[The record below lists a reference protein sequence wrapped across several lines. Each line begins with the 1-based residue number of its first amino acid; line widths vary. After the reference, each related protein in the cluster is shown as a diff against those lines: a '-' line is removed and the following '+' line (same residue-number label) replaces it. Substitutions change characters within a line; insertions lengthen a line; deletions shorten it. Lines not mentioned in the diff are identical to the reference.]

1 MKRTFLFISLI
12 VQFVLSLLCP
22 ILYMWFL
29 SFDIELNTSLWC
41 GMYVLSE
48 GYIGAATYCLFP
60 FGRKPKPYELPLN
73 LSIAALIFIAN
84 IFLYAYYECFAL
96 VAVYGIL
103 ALFDIWAAYKTH
115 KNGVI
120 KNA

>member
-12 VQFVLSLLCP
+12 VQTIFCLVCLVLLYLFLPSDVEPNTALRYSLFISCTYTSGP
-22 ILYMWFL
+22 I
-29 SFDIELNTSLWC
+29 
-41 GMYVLSE
+41 
-48 GYIGAATYCLFP
+48 YCLFP

-73 LSIAALIFIAN
+73 LSIIALIFIVN
-84 IFLYAYYECFAL
+84 SFLFAHYECFAL
-96 VAVYGIL
+96 TAVYGIF

-115 KNGVI
+115 KNGVV